1 MLFKNDQLNNSSLKL
16 LIQFK
21 GMERIRLIGD
31 QTNVA
36 AVSAME
42 SRSTLFCIGT
52 CLWNPLSFWTFIAT
66 LFSIMSC
73 INSLIWCWYVSDVG
87 ICAPV
92 SNAPTGCGRA
102 VENVQFVELQY
113 WMSCEHTWIHSEL
126 VNEFLL

>member
-42 SRSTLFCIGT
+42 SRSTLFCIGLACET
-52 CLWNPLSFWTFIAT
+52 LCHFEPSLLLS
-66 LFSIMSC
+66 S
-73 INSLIWCWYVSDVG
+73 VS
-87 ICAPV
+87 
-92 SNAPTGCGRA
+92 
-102 VENVQFVELQY
+102 
-113 WMSCEHTWIHSEL
+113 
-126 VNEFLL
+126 